1 VGWME
6 GDVGRE
12 DGWIDGWMEME
23 RERGWSDKGG
33 VRLRATGGKRYCRM
47 EKEVS

>member
-1 VGWME
+1 ME

-12 DGWIDGWMEME
+12 DGWME